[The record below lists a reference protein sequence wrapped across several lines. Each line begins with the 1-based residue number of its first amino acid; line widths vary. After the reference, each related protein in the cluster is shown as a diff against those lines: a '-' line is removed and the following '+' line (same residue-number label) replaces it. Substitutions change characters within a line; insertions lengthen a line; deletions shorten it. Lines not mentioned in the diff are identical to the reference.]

1 MAFTQL
7 GKFDSHFEDII
18 PNLMVQLTLVPEFSN
33 EVYVEAM
40 SIPFEISQNTA
51 VEHPASG
58 K

>member
-7 GKFDSHFEDII
+7 GKFDSYFEDII
-18 PNLMVQLTLVPEFSN
+18 PNLMVQLTLVTEFSN
-33 EVYVEAM
+33 EVYAEAM